1 MKEKETLKKRIVR
14 LFYTIKGWNTERK
27 MKVGEYYS
35 SKHIPNSRL
44 MYRGNHT
51 FYQAFM
57 AVVSPIGAVFEDQR
71 KRTFKYWEIGILD
84 FKKN

>member
-35 SKHIPNSRL
+35 SKHIPHSRL
-44 MYRGNHT
+44 MYIGDHT
-51 FYQAFM
+51 FYFAY
-57 AVVSPIGAVFEDQR
+57 AKSVCPGVVYESQDKKVY
-71 KRTFKYWEIGILD
+71 KYWEIGILD
-84 FKKN
+84 FKKS

>member
-14 LFYTIKGWNTERK
+14 FYYSVKGWNIERK
-27 MKVGEYYS
+27 MEIGKYYS

-51 FYQAFM
+51 FYQAY
-57 AVVSPIGAVFEDQR
+57 AASPCPGVIVEDQR
-71 KRTFKYWEIGILD
+71 KRTFRYWEIGILD
-84 FKKN
+84 FN